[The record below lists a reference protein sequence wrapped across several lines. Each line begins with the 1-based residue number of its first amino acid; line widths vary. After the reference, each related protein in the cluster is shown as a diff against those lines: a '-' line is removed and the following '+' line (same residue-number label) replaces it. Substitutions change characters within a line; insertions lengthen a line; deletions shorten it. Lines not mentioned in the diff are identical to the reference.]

1 MPTMGA
7 RLWSSP
13 PLLHPDHPLPLYGDF
28 LIQKELQEGGNSQ
41 LRSQR
46 VGVCWFGF
54 FFPAVLSVL
63 ALQPRATCT
72 KAEANSF
79 PCAIKVW
86 SLDVWMSS
94 SAIQTER
101 LRAQCSF
108 GGIIIIIIIII
119 SSFRTSAFNSSIA
132 TAAVTCAETTSTPCS
147 TPLKSQQYCGG
158 L

>member
-1 MPTMGA
+1 MVTHSYA
-7 RLWSSP
+7 HR
-13 PLLHPDHPLPLYGDF
+13 
-28 LIQKELQEGGNSQ
+28 ELGF
-41 LRSQR
+41 
-46 VGVCWFGF
+46 VGLGF

-108 GGIIIIIIIII
+108 GGIIIVIIIII
-119 SSFRTSAFNSSIA
+119 SSFSTSAFNSSIA